1 MKLILDMNVSP
12 LCVAR
17 LRLAG
22 HEARHWSEVG
32 GPRSAD
38 EDIMAWAKVQGF
50 VVVTHDLDFTRI
62 LSLTAAD
69 GPSVVQIRAKRMDP
83 ARLTSLIGEAVLEC
97 RRELDRGAVVT
108 LDVLQRR
115 VRALPMRSED

>member
-12 LCVAR
+12 LCVAS
-17 LRLAG
+17 LRVAG
-22 HEARHWSEVG
+22 HDARHWSEVG
-32 GPRSAD
+32 APQSAD
-38 EDIMAWAKVQGF
+38 EDIMSWAKAQGC

-62 LSLTAAD
+62 LSLTAAN
-69 GPSVVQIRAKRMDP
+69 GPSVVQIRAKRMP
-83 ARLTSLIGEAVLEC
+83 VPLLTRLIGEAVVEC

-115 VRALPMRSED
+115 VRALPMHSGD